1 MQFTFYKQL
10 SQFCGSISPVVNSP
24 KLTSSNVI
32 LKSGGAKTIKAVGG
46 TVKSWTT
53 SNKNVAI
60 VNNGK
65 ITVLNKGTATVTA
78 TLTTGK
84 KLTCKV
90 TVTTAPRLT
99 KTTVKVKK
107 GGTATVVISGKAS
120 TIDNKY
126 TNTKIA
132 KINSK
137 VSTSVLK
144 IKGLEKGTTTLK
156 LKVNGVKTL
165 NLKVN
170 VK

>member
-65 ITVLNKGTATVTA
+65 ITVLNKGT
-78 TLTTGK
+78 
-84 KLTCKV
+84 
-90 TVTTAPRLT
+90 
-99 KTTVKVKK
+99 
-107 GGTATVVISGKAS
+107 
-120 TIDNKY
+120 
-126 TNTKIA
+126 
-132 KINSK
+132 
-137 VSTSVLK
+137 
-144 IKGLEKGTTTLK
+144 TTLK
-156 LKVNGVKTL
+156 IKVNGVKIL